1 MREYDSGQ
9 NLRGSPER
17 KGSYLKMGQIIRAVA
32 ADDMIKIAVI
42 SAPEVVEEARTVH
55 GLSPTASAALGRALL
70 GASLLGNAMKG
81 EKDTLTLRL
90 SGGGPVGN
98 VVAVSDSAGNVRGYV
113 DEPAADLPTRADG
126 KLDVG
131 GLIGRDGILT
141 VSRDLGLREP
151 YIGSVELISGEVAE
165 DLTAYLVES
174 EQVPSACGLGVLV
187 GTDKHIL
194 AAGGFLVQLLPGAP
208 EELIQKIE
216 DNIFMMD
223 QLTTILNEDGAE
235 EVLHQVLRG
244 LEPEILARDEV
255 SYRCYCSRER
265 IEAALRS
272 SGNETLQELASEGT
286 PTEVTCQFCGKQYVF
301 TPEELLALR
310 AGTGS
315 EA

>member
-1 MREYDSGQ
+1 
-9 NLRGSPER
+9 
-17 KGSYLKMGQIIRAVA
+17 MGQIIRAVA

-42 SAPEVVEEARTVH
+42 SAPEMVEEARGIH

-113 DEPAADLPTRADG
+113 DEPSADLPTRPDG

-131 GLIGRDGILT
+131 GLIGRDGTLT

-151 YIGSVELISGEVAE
+151 YIGGVELISGEVAE

-255 SYRCYCSRER
+255 NYRCYCSRER

-272 SGNETLQELASEGT
+272 SGDETLQELASEGS
-286 PTEVTCQFCGKQYVF
+286 PTEVTCQFCGKQYIF

-310 AGTGS
+310 TEAGT
-315 EA
+315 EP

>member
-1 MREYDSGQ
+1 
-9 NLRGSPER
+9 
-17 KGSYLKMGQIIRAVA
+17 MGQIIRAVA

-42 SAPEVVEEARTVH
+42 SAPEIVEEARTVH

-113 DEPAADLPTRADG
+113 DEPGADLPTRADG

-131 GLIGRDGILT
+131 GLIGRDGTLT

-223 QLTTILNEDGAE
+223 QLTTILHEDGAE

-244 LEPEILARDEV
+244 LEPEILATDEV
-255 SYRCYCSRER
+255 NYHCYCSRER
-265 IEAALRS
+265 IEAALKS
-272 SGNETLQELASEGT
+272 SGDETLEELASEGSS
-286 PTEVTCQFCGKQYVF
+286 TEVTCQFCGKQYVF
-301 TPEELLALR
+301 TSDELLALR
-310 AGTGS
+310 TGAATES
-315 EA
+315 